1 MSVTGTFV
9 IKNPYERENIEG
21 KIQKQKKI
29 MKIQVANYE
38 RFSAKNK
45 WKSLMEKQ
53 VAKLKNCKNVMEKY
67 GGKIEKI
74 EKFMGK
80 QVAKVANYRN
90 LMENMVA
97 KLNNLKNVMEKRW
110 LNLKI

>member
-53 VAKLKNCKNVMEKY
+53 VAKLKNCKNLMEK
-67 GGKIEKI
+67 GGKIEKS
-74 EKFMGK
+74 EKFQEKICGEVGK
-80 QVAKVANYRN
+80 I
-90 LMENMVA
+90 
-97 KLNNLKNVMEKRW
+97 LN
-110 LNLKI
+110 I